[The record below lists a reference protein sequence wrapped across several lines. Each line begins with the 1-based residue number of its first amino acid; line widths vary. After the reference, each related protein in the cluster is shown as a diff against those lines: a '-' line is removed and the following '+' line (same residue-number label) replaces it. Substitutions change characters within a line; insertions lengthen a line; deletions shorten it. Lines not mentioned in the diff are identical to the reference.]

1 MKITI
6 GKVVKNKI
14 VFVLKL
20 IFSILVVA
28 WFCRCVYINGVD
40 KCYTYKDYTYQNTLV
55 DPIFASEC
63 KSIEQVFVSK
73 GNILS
78 NINLYFGEIYDTD
91 LKILLKD

>member
-40 KCYTYKDYTYQNTLV
+40 KCYTYGVNQT
-55 DPIFASEC
+55 S
-63 KSIEQVFVSK
+63 
-73 GNILS
+73 
-78 NINLYFGEIYDTD
+78 
-91 LKILLKD
+91 